1 MSAIDLDRGIYLERL
16 GDPSKW
22 SGDWRRSGKYLTKEE
37 QTETRSRLA
46 QNETLM
52 MGMMVR
58 RMPSTI
64 IAAVLLVSRETID
77 SRRRPLGL
85 CLQRGAGTHAGR

>member
-1 MSAIDLDRGIYLERL
+1 MSVIALDRGIYLERL
-16 GDPSKW
+16 GDPSTW
-22 SGDWRRSGKYLTKEE
+22 SGDWRRSGKYLSKEQ

-46 QNETLM
+46 QNEALM
-52 MGMMVR
+52 VGMMVR
-58 RMPSTI
+58 RQPSTV
-64 IAAVLLVSRETID
+64 IAAVLLVSREAID